1 MNTKYIIVTKELRY
15 SRIRIGVSVKHCSII
30 RYEPICYSDKEL
42 AIEELAKLDIGD
54 LTAEE
59 LLPKIAQIR
68 KFLKDNDKEMLD
80 LFNEAMRDP
89 KNPEINT
96 SKLQSVAIDRVT
108 GELVIRWSIIGELN
122 EK

>member
-15 SRIRIGVSVKHCSII
+15 NRIKIGVSVKHSSII
-30 RYEPICYSDKEL
+30 RYEPICYSNKEI
-42 AIEELAKLDIGD
+42 AIEELDKLDIGD
-54 LTAEE
+54 LTTEE
-59 LLPKIAQIR
+59 LLPKISQIR
-68 KFLKDNDKEMLD
+68 KFLKDNDREMLD

-108 GELVIRWSIIGELN
+108 GDLVIRWSIIGELN